1 MTTKYV
7 MTGQVIDYLAPGA
20 ITSGQVL
27 VIGARIGVAQTN
39 IASGTTGA
47 VRMQGIFTVAKL
59 STDTMAQGAL
69 LYWDNANSRLTTTV
83 GANVLAGFASA
94 AAGGG
99 ATTVEIS
106 INA

>member
-7 MTGQVIDYLAPGA
+7 MTGQVIDHVAASA
-20 ITSGQVL
+20 IVSGQVL
-27 VIGARIGVAQTN
+27 VIGARIGVARTN
-39 IASGTTGA
+39 IASGATGA
-47 VRMQGIFTVAKL
+47 VSVLGIFTVAKL

-69 LYWDNANSRLTTTV
+69 LYWDAGNSRLTTTV

-94 AAGGG
+94 AAGSG